1 MSSETYIIIGGAYNL
16 GFVIFHVFFWKIFN
30 WKKELRLLNIVNKG
44 IVQVLNL
51 CLTLVFLL
59 FAYISIF
66 HTTELMTTSLGK
78 TILFFI
84 SIFWY
89 LRALEQIYFFG
100 LKNRISLILFM
111 IFVLGGLIYSYPFIK
126 SI

>member
-1 MSSETYIIIGGAYNL
+1 MSSESYIIIGGAYNL
-16 GFVIFHVFFWKIFN
+16 GFVIFHLFFWKIFN

-44 IVQVLNL
+44 IIQVLNL
-51 CLTLVFLL
+51 CLTLIFLL
-59 FAYISIF
+59 FAYISLF
-66 HTTELMTTSLGK
+66 HTAELMTTGLG
-78 TILFFI
+78 TAILFFI

-89 LRALEQIYFFG
+89 LRAKEQIYFFG

-111 IFVLGGLIYSYPFIK
+111 VFVLGGLIYSYPFFK